1 MVPATFVETW
11 EVVQAGSSVSR
22 VGEGESA
29 SAPKGGKMSVA
40 WFINYLDMKRILFSV
55 ILFVFVIPSKG
66 HAQNIP
72 SNGYYAGGTFYSW
85 QGDSTSANIIVANME
100 HYNAIVSNLQ
110 TLFNS
115 SGDEVIYDDEDD
127 NIIVNSNSLRTISKA
142 TLIQQISVSSGDI
155 AFVTYA
161 KSLGGEKIWLRNE
174 IYVQFVDT
182 SYFRIYALPLLTTYD
197 VATYNYEGDNEFH
210 LVCNDEEKM
219 VLLAN
224 LLYQHF
230 STEYS
235 TVDFYSDASLCSNN
249 DTYFSDQWG
258 LHNTGQHNVTPL
270 VDIKAVEAWDYIH
283 NHVNQVSKSIKV
295 AVVDDGIEP
304 HEDLYYENGVSK
316 LLSGYTANGDGS
328 GGPLQ
333 GHFHGQCCAG
343 IIGAV
348 HNDIGI
354 AGVAPYS
361 QIISFRICKKNLN
374 VLTNS
379 FFMFSASKIANS
391 INKAWN
397 EYSVDVIN
405 CSWHH
410 TANDKITQAIQN
422 ACTKGRGGKGCIL
435 IGSSGNSDYGISPI
449 NYPAC
454 LSTVIAVGAIDTGG
468 IRADFS
474 NHGNRLDL
482 MAPGVSIST
491 IDRSDFLGYNPFYSY
506 GIGNDYN
513 NLKYTAYFNGTSAAA
528 AFISGVAAL
537 ILSVN
542 PNLTSSQVRN
552 IINSTAQKVGGYSY
566 LSNQNHPS
574 GTWNDDMGYGL
585 VNAYAAVKKALPDL
599 YIRDDAS
606 DNGNEPSTANPA
618 HNSPDIW
625 TTDLNG
631 NVCNP
636 TGDAD
641 CYVCVRVRNRS
652 SFASLGNEK
661 LIVNWAKAGVSL
673 YWKGSWTG
681 SLYFWNSMPRGGY
694 VTSTDGI
701 TIPSIP
707 AGRDTVLCIL
717 WHTPDPEDYSD
728 CIEFSNSSEVW
739 HFCLAARVHDGT
751 PIVGENDNDLLMRVF
766 TRNNNNVAWK
776 NISII
781 SGGYFSAIVNA
792 CNLSNISKNFT
803 INLTEVTNANT
814 PSITDNAE
822 VYITLDAG
830 LLAAINGNANI
841 SGLDWVNSNTL
852 RWVGGNACIPVT
864 LSANSDY
871 AFMTTVHFIADQ
883 IPATNNFNFDIEMR
897 NPTGDTVLGGEHYQ
911 CIRTNG
917 RWFEATFTCNT
928 NVLLGDPV
936 TLVADDINEDAD
948 YQWYD
953 EQGNSIGNGL
963 TCIVYPQQTTSYTLR
978 VTADADGYRAY
989 RTVSVLVTDGELR
1002 QLSPNPADNQVRIG
1016 YALSRNVSAATL
1028 QILNGSGQVVHSQ
1041 ALSGGNNS
1049 KVTGEAVV
1057 NTSSLAASS
1066 YTVRLISS
1074 NGKVHDSKTLVVR

>member
-1 MVPATFVETW
+1 
-11 EVVQAGSSVSR
+11 
-22 VGEGESA
+22 
-29 SAPKGGKMSVA
+29 
-40 WFINYLDMKRILFSV
+40 
-55 ILFVFVIPSKG
+55 
-66 HAQNIP
+66 
-72 SNGYYAGGTFYSW
+72 
-85 QGDSTSANIIVANME
+85 
-100 HYNAIVSNLQ
+100 
-110 TLFNS
+110 
-115 SGDEVIYDDEDD
+115 
-127 NIIVNSNSLRTISKA
+127 
-142 TLIQQISVSSGDI
+142 
-155 AFVTYA
+155 TYA
-161 KSLGGEKIWLRNE
+161 KSLGGKKIWLRNE

-182 SYFRIYALPLLTTYD
+182 SSFRIYALPLLTTYD

-235 TVDFYSDASLCSNN
+235 TVDFYSDMSIFSNN
-249 DTYFSDQWG
+249 DTHFSDQWG
-258 LHNTGQHNVTPL
+258 LHNTGQNGGTSGI
-270 VDIKAVEAWDYIH
+270 DIKATEAWNYIQNNISSV
-283 NHVNQVSKSIKV
+283 NHGIKV
-295 AVVDDGIEP
+295 AVIDDGVEP
-304 HEDLYYENGVSK
+304 HEDFYYDGGVCK
-316 LLSGYTANGDGS
+316 VLDGYTANGDGT
-328 GGPLQ
+328 GRPRPN
-333 GHFHGQCCAG
+333 HAHGQCCAG

-348 HNDIGI
+348 HNNIGV

-361 QIISFRICKKNLN
+361 LIIPFRIFKNN
-374 VLTNS
+374 GAPFNEK
-379 FFMFSASKIANS
+379 KIADAIHKSWNDFGADVLSNS
-391 INKAWN
+391 WGGGPESDLITKEIQKALA
-397 EYSVDVIN
+397 Y
-405 CSWHH
+405 
-410 TANDKITQAIQN
+410 
-422 ACTKGRGGKGCIL
+422 GRGGKGCVVVFA
-435 IGSSGNSDYGISPI
+435 SGNDNHPSVEYPSSINGVIS
-449 NYPAC
+449 
-454 LSTVIAVGAIDTGG
+454 VGAIDHCGVRSG
-468 IRADFS
+468 REDIVYASCDPWIAENGVPS
-474 NHGNRLDL
+474 PGSSYGDKLSVV
-482 MAPGVSIST
+482 APGTNVYT
-491 IDRSDFLGYNPFYSY
+491 TDRGGSDGYKS
-506 GIGNDYN
+506 GNY
-513 NLKYTAYFNGTSAAA
+513 YEAFGGTSAACPHVA
-528 AFISGVAAL
+528 GVAAL
-537 ILSVN
+537 VLSVN
-542 PNLTSSQVRN
+542 PNLTGQRVKN
-552 IINSTAQKVGGYSY
+552 IIESTAQKIRTDLYTYSQGYY
-566 LSNQNHPS
+566 HPNGS
-574 GTWNDDMGYGL
+574 WNDTVGYGL

-625 TTDLNG
+625 TTDLKG

-707 AGRDTVLCIL
+707 AGRDTVLRIL

-792 CNLSNISKNFT
+792 CNLSNISKNYT

-822 VYITLDAG
+822 VFVTLDAG
-830 LLAAINGNANI
+830 LLAAINGNASI

-883 IPATNNFNFDIEMR
+883 IPATNNFNFDVEMR

-917 RWFEATFTCNT
+917 RYFQAVAHDNMTVLWGETAT
-928 NVLLGDPV
+928 LY
-936 TLVADDINEDAD
+936 ADDILETAE
-948 YQWYD
+948 YVWYD
-953 EQGNSIGNGL
+953 EQGDEVGNGL
-963 TCIVYPQQTTSYTLR
+963 TCNVTPQQNTTYTLR

-989 RTVSVLVTDGELR
+989 STVDVMVVDGELR
-1002 QLSPNPADNQVRIG
+1002 LLAPNPADNQVRIG
-1016 YALSRNVSAATL
+1016 Y
-1028 QILNGSGQVVHSQ
+1028 
-1041 ALSGGNNS
+1041 
-1049 KVTGEAVV
+1049 
-1057 NTSSLAASS
+1057 
-1066 YTVRLISS
+1066 
-1074 NGKVHDSKTLVVR
+1074 